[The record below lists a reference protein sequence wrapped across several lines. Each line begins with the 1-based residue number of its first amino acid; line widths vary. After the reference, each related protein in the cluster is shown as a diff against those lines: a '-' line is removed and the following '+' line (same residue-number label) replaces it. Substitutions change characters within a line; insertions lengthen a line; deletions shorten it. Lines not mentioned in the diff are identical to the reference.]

1 MEFVAGGQG
10 LEIDIRFAVLD
21 VAEKMLNIILTNQL
35 EEILSEIDIAL
46 KTYRFEMVYFNNS
59 NEIYNNMENTT

>member
-1 MEFVAGGQG
+1 M
-10 LEIDIRFAVLD
+10 D
-21 VAEKMLNIILTNQL
+21 VGWKNAEHNTHQPVGRD
-35 EEILSEIDIAL
+35 SFFIDIAL